1 MAIWTVL
8 TKEKAGDTVLAAADR
23 VVFVREK
30 FSWTALLFAP
40 FVLLGHRLW
49 LGFGAY
55 VAASVLIALAET
67 LLHLPNNVG
76 VVLGLGLNLLV
87 ALQLADMRIWKLRRT
102 GYLEAGSVVARDID
116 EAERRF
122 FKYWTPPRP
131 PVLQGPLIRT
141 QPATAAPGYGAPI
154 IGSFPEPRAS

>member
-8 TKEKAGDTVLAAADR
+8 TKETAGDTALAAADR

-30 FSWTALLFAP
+30 FSWTALFFAP

-49 LGFGAY
+49 LAFGAY
-55 VAASVLIALAET
+55 VLASLAIGVAEVLLR
-67 LLHLPNNVG
+67 LPEDVSF
-76 VVLGLGLNLLV
+76 VLGLGLHVLV
-87 ALQLADMRIWKLRRT
+87 AFQLADLRIWKLRRI
-102 GYLEAGSVVARDID
+102 GYLEAGTTVARDID

-122 FKYWTPPRP
+122 FKHWTPPRP
-131 PVLQGPLIRT
+131 PQLQGPTIRP
-141 QPATAAPGYGAPI
+141 QPAHAAPGFGAPI